1 MKRVTVDS
9 NIYIS
14 ALRFGGKPLTILELA
29 LDGDIEISISDAI
42 LQETLRVLRDKFHH
56 TPDQLQE
63 IETLLAAIT
72 KHVYPTERLDAVAA
86 DRDDNRV
93 LECAAKAGS
102 DVIVT
107 GDDHLLRMGTFQGIQ
122 IKKPAEFLA
131 GLQAPGW

>member
-56 TPDQLQE
+56 T
-63 IETLLAAIT
+63 
-72 KHVYPTERLDAVAA
+72 K
-86 DRDDNRV
+86 
-93 LECAAKAGS
+93 S
-102 DVIVT
+102 
-107 GDDHLLRMGTFQGIQ
+107 
-122 IKKPAEFLA
+122 
-131 GLQAPGW
+131 QATPLH